1 MKRYLIEYSEAGE
14 IHQWTC
20 KAYDKAHACKAYD
33 KAHAVEKFLDPEAG
47 FTLDMIRRI
56 VAIR

>member
-14 IHQWTC
+14 IHQWT
-20 KAYDKAHACKAYD
+20 CKAYD